1 MEQESKI
8 FFNVNY
14 FGETIVNGEWEKAE
28 EYLSSFTKLNDNRY
42 SMKLFFEIRKQKYY
56 EASVRYKLLY

>member
-1 MEQESKI
+1 
-8 FFNVNY
+8 VNY